1 MTEQSDWTTL
11 WVDSMD
17 RYDWQ
22 KRAKEALSL
31 EGVEEIEIDPKSGSV
46 RVRYDLSQLK
56 ALHLHSHLRAA
67 GL

>member
-22 KRAKEALSL
+22 QRAKEALSL
-31 EGVEEIEIDPKSGSV
+31 EGVEEIEIDPKSGAV
-46 RVRYDLSQLK
+46 RVKYDLSQLK
-56 ALHLHSHLRAA
+56 PLHLHAHLRAA